1 MGDGNEKKR
10 KPTVENGFQ
19 VGIKRGGEGEG
30 WRNLLI
36 LGRMK
41 SIEEK

>member
-19 VGIKRGGEGEG
+19 VGIKRGGRGGVE
-30 WRNLLI
+30 
-36 LGRMK
+36 K
-41 SIEEK
+41 SLNSREDEVD